1 MRRYDHVRSSRFGRP
16 ESLLLPMGGRAAAQ
30 CPHGGDPPANT
41 IPAAKCTSPFSNLCY
56 MKRRG
61 WRMRGMRSYRRRYRR
76 GSGRRWSA
84 APRRRSLHPIP
95 ERRFPRPK
103 SSTRCVFK
111 ERLHRIIP
119 YLQPWTHRCC
129 TCDGAAAAAPAP
141 SRNWQ
146 HSNLPPTPTTPSTR
160 RAHDGELPRAH
171 RGHRATTHGQE
182 STPLTLHL
190 SQSPSGIQLFPSPV
204 SLYPLPDR

>member
-129 TCDGAAAAAPAP
+129 TCGGVAPRPRQLRQEIGSTPTCPQLRQLRAPAE
-141 SRNWQ
+141 
-146 HSNLPPTPTTPSTR
+146 HTTTNY
-160 RAHDGELPRAH
+160 L
-171 RGHRATTHGQE
+171 GHTADTERLHGQE
-182 STPLTLHL
+182 STPLTMHL
-190 SQSPSGIQLFPSPV
+190 SQSPSGIQLFPSSV